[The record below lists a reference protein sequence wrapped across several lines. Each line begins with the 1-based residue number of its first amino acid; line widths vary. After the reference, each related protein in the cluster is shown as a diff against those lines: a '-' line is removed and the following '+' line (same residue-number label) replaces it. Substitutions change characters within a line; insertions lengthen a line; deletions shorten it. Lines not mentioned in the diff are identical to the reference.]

1 MADLLPLLI
10 GVAAVFVGGMLG
22 GFARW
27 LLMRQ
32 IHSPLASTFA
42 ANVSAAAVI
51 GFAAAAPGVW
61 RIGVG
66 FAGALSTLSM
76 LARQLGEMVESGEF
90 VLAVKYGVGTALAAI
105 AASAVG
111 VYGFG

>member
-1 MADLLPLLI
+1 MDGPPDRGARRIDGRGRCTCRRRGVSSTGVSSVSVSVDI
-10 GVAAVFVGGMLG
+10 G
-22 GFARW
+22 
-27 LLMRQ
+27 
-32 IHSPLASTFA
+32 
-42 ANVSAAAVI
+42 I
-51 GFAAAAPGVW
+51 GIRIRIG
-61 RIGVG
+61 IGVG